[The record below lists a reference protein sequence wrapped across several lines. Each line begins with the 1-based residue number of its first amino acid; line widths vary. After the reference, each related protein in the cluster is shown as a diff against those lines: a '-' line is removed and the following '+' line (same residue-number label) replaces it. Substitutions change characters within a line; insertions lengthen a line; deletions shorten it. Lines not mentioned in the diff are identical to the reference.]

1 MSLQE
6 LADLLKNLVTT
17 LAIVL
22 SGVWAY
28 FKYAKGRTF
37 RERLDVHVAG
47 TVEANGAAPLL
58 TVSSKVANVGLSEVR
73 LDRDGCGLRVFV
85 CDEITPAESMAAELE
100 WRRVGTFDVLAE
112 HHWVEPGEALT
123 DQIVVALPAGARAV
137 RLQLSI
143 VSKKNKLWSA
153 TSILSA
159 NQLQGA

>member
-1 MSLQE
+1 MTLQE
-6 LADLLKNLVTT
+6 LADLLKNVVTT

-22 SGVWAY
+22 SGIWAY

-37 RERLDVHVAG
+37 RERLDVQVAG
-47 TVEANGAAPLL
+47 TVGSTEAVPLL
-58 TVSSKVANVGLSEVR
+58 TVTSKVGNVGLTEVR

-85 CDEITPAESMAAELE
+85 CDEITPADSMAAELE

-112 HHWVEPGEALT
+112 HHWVEPGEVLT
-123 DQIVVALPAGARAV
+123 DQIVVALPSGARAI
-137 RLQLSI
+137 RLQLTI
-143 VSKKNKLWSA
+143 VSKRSKLWSA